1 MDNLESKALI
11 KRKNWVFGTARVL
24 GILGYK
30 LFAKPRVEINEDVER
45 LKKEKSVFLYAGLH
59 KSLWETSG
67 LLVALLLNI
76 KKIQIPYVGMG
87 DNLVRGRFFQSLAK
101 RLGVFLIK
109 RAKSLKEILKSARQL
124 KEYILYFISRGVDV
138 MVYPEGTRKSI
149 PAQGTY
155 GKFFP
160 TVFEPLLEY
169 EKNKEKIQE
178 DYKNQPL
185 YNLYIIPTNVDYSKV
200 REDKELLEEYKK
212 PRTLHVKDSL
222 KMIKK
227 IREVYITV
235 GKPIKVSD
243 HLDKDRKQLAA
254 YTREKCMDLVKILP
268 INVVARAILDSV
280 DGDRILSDK
289 IEENIAAN
297 IQKLSGFSERF
308 RDISIDED
316 PGEILEKVAKYETA
330 FQPKYL
336 NLKNLPLYRMY
347 ANYIGHYFDTPA
359 GGPSMLRKPFV

>member
-1 MDNLESKALI
+1 MDKLDSKAI
-11 KRKNWVFGTARVL
+11 TKRTKFVFGTAKFL
-24 GILGYK
+24 GTLGYK
-30 LFAKPRVEINEDVER
+30 LLAKPRVEIHEHVEQ
-45 LKKEKSVFLYAGLH
+45 LKKEQSVFLYAGLH

-67 LLVALLLNI
+67 VLVALLLNI

-101 RLGVFLIK
+101 RIGIFLIK
-109 RAKSLKEILKSARQL
+109 RAKSRKEILESAKQL
-124 KEYILYFISRGVDV
+124 KEYILYFISRGLDV

-149 PAQGTY
+149 PTQGTY

-169 EKNKEKIQE
+169 EKNKEIIRG
-178 DYKNQPL
+178 DNKNQLL
-185 YNLYIIPTNVDYSKV
+185 YNTYIIPTNVDYSKI

-222 KMIKK
+222 KMIRK
-227 IREVYITV
+227 IRQVYISV
-235 GKPIKVSD
+235 GEPIKVAD
-243 HLDKDRKQLAA
+243 HLDKNRKQLAA

-280 DGDRILSDK
+280 DGDRVRRDK

-297 IQKLSGFSERF
+297 IQKLSSLSERF
-308 RDISIDED
+308 RDFSLDEH
-316 PGEILEKVAKYETA
+316 PGDILEKVAKYETA
-330 FQPKYL
+330 FQTKYL
-336 NLKNLPLYRMY
+336 DIENLPLYRMY
-347 ANYIGHYFDTPA
+347 ANYIGHYFRA
-359 GGPSMLRKPFV
+359 

>member
-1 MDNLESKALI
+1 MDKLDSKTVT
-11 KRKNWVFGTARVL
+11 KRKKLVFGTARVL

-30 LFAKPRVEINEDVER
+30 LLAKPRVEIHKDVEQ
-45 LKKEKSVFLYAGLH
+45 LKKEQSVFLYAGLH

-67 LLVALLLNI
+67 VLVALLLNI

-101 RLGVFLIK
+101 RIGIFLIK
-109 RAKSLKEILKSARQL
+109 RAKSRKEILESAKQL
-124 KEYILYFISRGVDV
+124 KEYILYFISQGLDV

-149 PAQGTY
+149 PVQGTY

-169 EKNKEKIQE
+169 EKNKEMIRGGSK
-178 DYKNQPL
+178 DHPL
-185 YNLYIIPTNVDYSKV
+185 YNTYIIPTNVDYSKI

-212 PRTLHVKDSL
+212 PRTLHVTDSL

-227 IREVYITV
+227 IREVYISV
-235 GKPIKVSD
+235 GEPIKVAD
-243 HLDKDRKQLAA
+243 HLEKNRKQLAA

-268 INVVARAILDSV
+268 INVVARSILDSV
-280 DGDRILSDK
+280 DGDRIISDK

-297 IQKLSGFSERF
+297 IQKLSGLKERF
-308 RDISIDED
+308 RDFSIDED
-316 PGEILEKVAKYETA
+316 PGDILEKVAKYETA

-336 NLKNLPLYRMY
+336 NSENLPLYRMY
-347 ANYIGHYFDTPA
+347 ANYIGHYFGT
-359 GGPSMLRKPFV
+359 

>member
-1 MDNLESKALI
+1 MDKLDSKAVT
-11 KRKNWVFGTARVL
+11 KRKKWVFGTAKFI

-30 LFAKPRVEINEDVER
+30 LLAKPRVEIHADVER
-45 LKKEKSVFLYAGLH
+45 LKKEQSVFLYAGLH

-67 LLVALLLNI
+67 VLVALLLNI

-101 RLGVFLIK
+101 RIGIFLIK
-109 RAKSLKEILKSARQL
+109 RAKSRKEILESARQL
-124 KEYILYFISRGVDV
+124 KKYILYFISQGLDV

-149 PAQGTY
+149 PTQGTY

-169 EKNKEKIQE
+169 EKNKEKIPA
-178 DYKNQPL
+178 DNKNQLL
-185 YNLYIIPTNVDYSKV
+185 YNTYIIPTNVDYSKV

-222 KMIKK
+222 KMIRK
-227 IREVYITV
+227 IREVYISV

-280 DGDRILSDK
+280 DGDCIRSDK
-289 IEENIAAN
+289 LEENIAAV

-308 RDISIDED
+308 RDFSLDEH
-316 PGEILEKVAKYETA
+316 PGDILEKVTKYETA

-336 NLKNLPLYRMY
+336 DLKNLPLYRMY
-347 ANYIGHYFDTPA
+347 ANYIGHYFD
-359 GGPSMLRKPFV
+359 

>member
-1 MDNLESKALI
+1 MDKLESKAI
-11 KRKNWVFGTARVL
+11 TKRTKFVFGTAKFL

-30 LFAKPRVEINEDVER
+30 LLAEPRVEIHEHVEP
-45 LKKEKSVFLYAGLH
+45 LKKKQSVFLYAGLH

-101 RLGVFLIK
+101 RIGIFLIK
-109 RAKSLKEILKSARQL
+109 RAKSRKEILESAKQL

-149 PAQGTY
+149 PTRGTY

-169 EKNKEKIQE
+169 ERNKETTRGDNE
-178 DYKNQPL
+178 NQLL
-185 YNLYIIPTNVDYSKV
+185 YNTYIIPTNVDYSKI

-222 KMIKK
+222 KMIRK
-227 IREVYITV
+227 IRQVYISV
-235 GKPIKVSD
+235 GEPIKVAD
-243 HLDKDRKQLAA
+243 HLDKNRKQLAV
-254 YTREKCMDLVKILP
+254 YTREKCMELVKILP
-268 INVVARAILDSV
+268 INVVARSILDSV
-280 DGDRILSDK
+280 DGARIRSDK

-297 IQKLSGFSERF
+297 IQKLSGLSERF
-308 RDISIDED
+308 RDFSLDEHPAD
-316 PGEILEKVAKYETA
+316 ILEKVAKYETA

-336 NLKNLPLYRMY
+336 DIENLPLYRMY
-347 ANYIGHYFDTPA
+347 ANYIGHYFRA
-359 GGPSMLRKPFV
+359 

>member
-1 MDNLESKALI
+1 MDKLDNKAMI
-11 KRKNWVFGTARVL
+11 KRKQWVFGTAKCL

-30 LFAKPRVEINEDVER
+30 LLARPRVEIHEDVER
-45 LKKEKSVFLYAGLH
+45 LKKEQSVFLYTGLH

-67 LLVALLLNI
+67 MLVALLLNI
-76 KKIQIPYVGMG
+76 NNIQIPYVGMG

-101 RLGVFLIK
+101 RVGIFLIK
-109 RAKSLKEILKSARQL
+109 RAKSRKEILESAKQL

-149 PAQGTY
+149 PTQGTY

-169 EKNKEKIQE
+169 EKNKETLRGNN
-178 DYKNQPL
+178 KNQPL

-222 KMIKK
+222 KMIRK
-227 IREVYITV
+227 IREVYISV
-235 GKPIKVSD
+235 GEPIKVAD

-254 YTREKCMDLVKILP
+254 YARKKCMDLVKILP
-268 INVVARAILDSV
+268 INIVARAIVDSV
-280 DGDRILSDK
+280 DGDRIRIDK
-289 IEENIAAN
+289 IEENIAGN
-297 IQKLSGFSERF
+297 IQKLSGLSERF
-308 RDISIDED
+308 RNFSLDEH
-316 PGEILEKVAKYETA
+316 PGNILKKVAKYETA
-330 FQPKYL
+330 FQPKYI
-336 NLKNLPLYRMY
+336 NVKNLPLYRMY
-347 ANYIGHYFDTPA
+347 ANYIGHYFE
-359 GGPSMLRKPFV
+359 